1 MRSRQNSKTTDLR
14 ITSGKYK
21 GQRLRSPE
29 SALTHPMGA
38 REKLALFNMLQP
50 YCIAS
55 AADATDSIAS
65 DVNIDTFPASPGASP
80 VRGPRVLDLY
90 AGSGALGIEALSRGA
105 REVVFV
111 EKSPRTAHLISENLD
126 ALDLLAKPSTN
137 AKAVPAARDT
147 PATKVLATS
156 VVDFC
161 QQANYLS
168 YFDVIIA
175 DPPYDNF
182 HPEDLSSISQ
192 ILTPN
197 GVLMLSSPAKVEPP
211 ELPDLKQE
219 TTRTYAA
226 ARLSLYR
233 KA

>member
-1 MRSRQNSKTTDLR
+1 MP
-14 ITSGKYK
+14 
-21 GQRLRSPE
+21 RLCPPQETLLLQKSSPPP
-29 SALTHPMGA
+29 L
-38 REKLALFNMLQP
+38 
-50 YCIAS
+50 
-55 AADATDSIAS
+55 
-65 DVNIDTFPASPGASP
+65 
-80 VRGPRVLDLY
+80 
-90 AGSGALGIEALSRGA
+90 
-105 REVVFV
+105 
-111 EKSPRTAHLISENLD
+111 LI
-126 ALDLLAKPSTN
+126 
-137 AKAVPAARDT
+137 
-147 PATKVLATS
+147 
-156 VVDFC
+156 FC

-168 YFDVIIA
+168 YFDIIIA